1 MRTAHAIFRIL
12 VAKHRF
18 SLLSFKRGSTDST
31 NSHWSIKAGHL
42 RAKSRK
48 CSIPHEVVEKKTR
61 TTAIF
66 RKRIIIRFSTCNNSN
81 QLKYYFVDL
90 PTELK
95 VISLLNVKMK
105 RIDR

>member
-1 MRTAHAIFRIL
+1 MMDAIFSVCSTIQNKKDIFKFIEEKSPESTKLVHTMRTAHAIFRIL

-31 NSHWSIKAGHL
+31 NSHFPIKAGHL
-42 RAKSRK
+42 RAKSRN

-66 RKRIIIRFSTCNNSN
+66 KIG
-81 QLKYYFVDL
+81 
-90 PTELK
+90 
-95 VISLLNVKMK
+95 
-105 RIDR
+105 